1 MAVDICISI
10 SGVTTQHMTPALPL
24 GLEPLGLEPLGLSS
38 GPNGASELY
47 MEETHSYLPSC
58 MRQDKQD

>member
-24 GLEPLGLEPLGLSS
+24 GHEPLGLELGAERLEAEWHFGGIHGRNSHVS
-38 GPNGASELY
+38 FFMY
-47 MEETHSYLPSC
+47 ETG
-58 MRQDKQD
+58 

>member
-10 SGVTTQHMTPALPL
+10 SGVTTQHMTPAL
-24 GLEPLGLEPLGLSS
+24 PLGLEPLGLSS